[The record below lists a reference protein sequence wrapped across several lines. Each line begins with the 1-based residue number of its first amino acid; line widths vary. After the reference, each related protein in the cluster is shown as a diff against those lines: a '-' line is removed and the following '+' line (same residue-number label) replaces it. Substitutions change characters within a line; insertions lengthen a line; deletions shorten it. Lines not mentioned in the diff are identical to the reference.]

1 METLVMIPEA
11 QLKDISAAAIL
22 AMNSPADLF
31 VFNSDETK
39 SRWNH
44 LRSLWHPDRHDD
56 KDLANQVF
64 IKVKTLYETALKHIS
79 AGLWGSGTIAVF
91 AGKTSDYSMMYLRQN
106 DIEGF
111 GTQYVGRNEI
121 LYDVPDSNEDLIK
134 VWVENHKALRVTEPA
149 LNKEFHDQFQAVP
162 LVVEYLNGLLVNIK
176 KPPEYLNLAHVLANG
191 PLDPKHVA
199 WIMSRL
205 LSLGCLMEYRNIPN
219 LAITPQSIFIDP
231 AQHSVILLHGWQYA
245 KKFYEKAVAA
255 PRKVLRQCPDLAVTE
270 EPKPIDMLIQIKAV
284 GRECLGDPIGVNL
297 HKLAHV
303 PKPLTTWLNIRPNK
317 TCKSEFNAWEGV
329 KKASFGLP
337 RFIELNLTEKD
348 VYK

>member
-1 METLVMIPEA
+1 MIPES
-11 QLKDISAAAIL
+11 QLKDLSAAAIL
-22 AMNSPADLF
+22 AMNSPVDLF

-44 LRSLWHPDRHDD
+44 LRSLWHPDRHDN

-64 IKVKTLYETALKHIS
+64 MKVKELYETAMKHIA
-79 AGLWGSGTIAVF
+79 AGLWGHGTVITF
-91 AGKTSDYSMMYLRQN
+91 HRGKDSSLSMMYFRHN
-106 DIEGF
+106 DIDGF
-111 GTQYVGRNEI
+111 GTQYVGRKEV
-121 LYDVPDSNEDLIK
+121 LYNVPDSNEDLIK

-162 LVVEYLNGLLVNIK
+162 LVTKHLDGFLVGIEK
-176 KPPEYLNLAHVLANG
+176 SPDYLNLAHILANG
-191 PLDPKHVA
+191 PMDPKHVA

-205 LSLGCLMEYRNIPN
+205 LSFSCLMNYRNVPN
-219 LAITPQSIFIDP
+219 LAITPQSIFINP
-231 AQHSVILLHGWQYA
+231 AQHSVILLDGWQYA
-245 KKFYEKAVAA
+245 KKFFGKFVAA
-255 PRKVLRQCPDLAVTE
+255 PRKVARQCPDLEVSG
-270 EPKPIDMLIQIKAV
+270 EPRPGHMLVQIKAV

-297 HKLAHV
+297 SKIPGL
-303 PKPLTTWLNIRPNK
+303 PKPFATWLNIKPGND
-317 TCKSEFNAWEGV
+317 CKKEFHAWEGV